1 MQGVLIYTS
10 AGDSEGTLG
19 GLVREGEPKNLNK
32 IVYEAISKAVNC
44 SYDPVCIQTKS
55 QGLGGSNSSSCH
67 ACTFVSETSCEE
79 NNQLLNRTLI
89 IGDKRNNSKGF
100 FEDLI
105 NS

>member
-19 GLVREGEPKNLNK
+19 GLVREGEPKNLRK
-32 IVYEAISKAVNC
+32 AVYEAVTKAASC

-55 QGLGGSNSSSCH
+55 QGLGGTNASSCH

-79 NNQLLNRTLI
+79 NNQLLNRTTI
-89 IGDKRNNSKGF
+89 IGDSKNNIPGF
-100 FEDLI
+100 FEELI
-105 NS
+105 QQ